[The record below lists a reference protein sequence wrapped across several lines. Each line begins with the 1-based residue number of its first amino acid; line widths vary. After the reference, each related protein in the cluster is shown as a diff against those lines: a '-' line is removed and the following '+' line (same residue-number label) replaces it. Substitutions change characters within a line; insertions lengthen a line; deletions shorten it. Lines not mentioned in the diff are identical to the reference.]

1 MPTFD
6 LHTLLREGSVS
17 FHRRLDALPQMM
29 RLLSPQ
35 LSIDQYL
42 ACLRGLQQAHVPLEQ
57 AVEAYLASHSQP
69 FDFAPRRKAA
79 LIGRDIA
86 FYSPNED
93 PSPRSYPASP
103 PINDPASLVGALY
116 VIEGATLG
124 GRMIAARLAKSIHA
138 RPAAGADFFNVYG
151 DQVDLRW
158 RELWAFLNV
167 CLTEAEAAKALATA
181 CHCFQFFEQSLSG
194 IETPALPA

>member
-35 LSIDQYL
+35 LSTDQYL
-42 ACLRGLQQAHVPLEQ
+42 ACLRGLQQAHMPLEQ

-86 FYSPNED
+86 FYSP
-93 PSPRSYPASP
+93 
-103 PINDPASLVGALY
+103 
-116 VIEGATLG
+116 
-124 GRMIAARLAKSIHA
+124 
-138 RPAAGADFFNVYG
+138 
-151 DQVDLRW
+151 
-158 RELWAFLNV
+158 
-167 CLTEAEAAKALATA
+167 
-181 CHCFQFFEQSLSG
+181 
-194 IETPALPA
+194 

>member
-1 MPTFD
+1 VPTFD

-35 LSIDQYL
+35 LSTDQYL

-86 FYSPNED
+86 FYSPNE
-93 PSPRSYPASP
+93 R
-103 PINDPASLVGALY
+103 PIAP
-116 VIEGATLG
+116 
-124 GRMIAARLAKSIHA
+124 
-138 RPAAGADFFNVYG
+138 
-151 DQVDLRW
+151 Q
-158 RELWAFLNV
+158 
-167 CLTEAEAAKALATA
+167 
-181 CHCFQFFEQSLSG
+181 LSG
-194 IETPALPA
+194 QSANQRSGQPGRRPVCN

>member
-1 MPTFD
+1 
-6 LHTLLREGSVS
+6 
-17 FHRRLDALPQMM
+17 MM

-93 PSPRSYPASP
+93 PSPR
-103 PINDPASLVGALY
+103 LVGALY

-124 GRMIAARLAKSIHA
+124 GQMIAARLAKSINA

-167 CLTEAEAAKALATA
+167 CLTEAEAAEVLATA

-194 IETPALPA
+194 IETTALPA

>member
-57 AVEAYLASHSQP
+57 AIDVYLNSSNLP

-79 LIGRDIA
+79 LISRDIT

-93 PSPRSYPASP
+93 LSPRRYPASP
-103 PINDPASLVGALY
+103 LINDPASLVGALY

-151 DQVDLRW
+151 DEVDLRW
-158 RELWAFLNV
+158 RELWAFFNV
-167 CLTEAEAAKALATA
+167 CLTEADAADALATA
-181 CHCFQFFEQSLSG
+181 CHCFQFFEQALSG